1 MATFEYKITSKLV
14 SNDEIICNDPVIAAR
29 YLADRCFDRDSMHE
43 ESAFVLLLDKSCHL
57 QGFSRISTGCADSC
71 TIDARKVA
79 QIALLA
85 GAARVILAHNHPS
98 GNVAPSQAD
107 ITQTDKVR
115 KALSIVGIDLIE
127 HIIMAPDM
135 LTFYAFSAE
144 KKGMLQRAA

>member
-14 SNDEIICNDPVIAAR
+14 SNDEIVCNAPVIAAR
-29 YLADRCFDRDSMHE
+29 YLADRFFDQDSMHE
-43 ESAFVLLLDKSCHL
+43 ESSFVLLLDKSCHL

-98 GNVAPSQAD
+98 GNVTPSQAD
-107 ITQTDKVR
+107 IAQTDKVK
-115 KALSIVGIDLIE
+115 KALLIVGIDLVD

>member
-14 SNDEIICNDPVIAAR
+14 SNDEIVCNAPVIAAR

-43 ESAFVLLLDKSCHL
+43 ESSFVLLLDKSCHL

-85 GAARVILAHNHPS
+85 GATRVIIVHNHPS
-98 GNVAPSQAD
+98 GNVTPSQAD
-107 ITQTDKVR
+107 IAQTDKVK
-115 KALSIVGIDLIE
+115 KALSVIGVVLID

-144 KKGMLQRAA
+144 KKGRLQEAA